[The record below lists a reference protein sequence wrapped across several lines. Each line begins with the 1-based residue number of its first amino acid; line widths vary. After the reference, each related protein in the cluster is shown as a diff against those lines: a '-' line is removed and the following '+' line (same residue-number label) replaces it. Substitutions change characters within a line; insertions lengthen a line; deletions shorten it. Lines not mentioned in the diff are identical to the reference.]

1 MIAFEQV
8 SFAYESKKVLDALS
22 FSLQTGEL
30 MAVMGE
36 SGCGKSTLLHLA
48 AGLLKPQSGKILSD
62 HNRISY
68 TFQEPRLFPW
78 MTVRENLLAILSKD
92 RIVKEAETVSRL
104 LEQVGLPN
112 VEDLYPNELS
122 GGMKSRVSLARALL
136 YDGDLFLLDECFASL
151 DEDLR
156 SELTLFLREELK
168 SKNKTAIF
176 VTHLRSEA
184 EAFSDRILT
193 L

>member
-68 TFQEPRLFPW
+68 AFQEPRLFPW
-78 MTVRENLLAILSKD
+78 MTVRENLLAVLSKD

-104 LEQVGLPN
+104 LEQVGLSN
-112 VEDLYPNELS
+112 VEALYPNELS

>member
-68 TFQEPRLFPW
+68 AFQEPRLFPW

>member
-68 TFQEPRLFPW
+68 AFQEPRLFPW
-78 MTVRENLLAILSKD
+78 MTVRENLLAVLSKD

-112 VEDLYPNELS
+112 VEALYPNELS

>member
-68 TFQEPRLFPW
+68 AFQEPRLFPW
-78 MTVRENLLAILSKD
+78 MTVRENLLAVLSKD
-92 RIVKEAETVSRL
+92 RIVKEVETVSRL

-112 VEDLYPNELS
+112 VEALYPNELS

>member
-68 TFQEPRLFPW
+68 AFQEPRLFPW
-78 MTVRENLLAILSKD
+78 MTVRENLLAVLSKD
-92 RIVKEAETVSRL
+92 RIAKEAETVSRL
-104 LEQVGLPN
+104 LEQIGLSN
-112 VEDLYPNELS
+112 VEALYPNELS